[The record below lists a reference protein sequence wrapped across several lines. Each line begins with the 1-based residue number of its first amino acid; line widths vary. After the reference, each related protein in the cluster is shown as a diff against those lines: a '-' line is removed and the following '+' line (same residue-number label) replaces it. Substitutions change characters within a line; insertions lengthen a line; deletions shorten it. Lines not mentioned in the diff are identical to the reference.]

1 MARENSPP
9 VGGGRRGARFWG
21 GVQIQAAWLVFKG
34 AFFCH
39 TKGMSNRSKAGMG
52 FSDGGDAGASDE
64 ALEAEA
70 LSLTLVEEVMPP
82 STPSMPYD
90 VACESSDMTCESS
103 DAACVP
109 SDMVCETPD
118 WNEIEASVP
127 AGKHTSHPAHKYNHC
142 GVCNSEL
149 GFTHLTHFEYNTV
162 IEEAFCYVC
171 QNKAKK
177 QNHSLQ

>member
-1 MARENSPP
+1 M
-9 VGGGRRGARFWG
+9 
-21 GVQIQAAWLVFKG
+21 FKG
-34 AFFCH
+34 VFFCQ
-39 TKGMSNRSKAGMG
+39 TKGMSSRNKVSMVS
-52 FSDGGDAGASDE
+52 SDGGASDE

-70 LSLTLVEEVMPP
+70 LSLTLVEEVMPA

-90 VACESSDMTCESS
+90 GACASS
-103 DAACVP
+103 DAA
-109 SDMVCETPD
+109 SRMACESPD
-118 WNEIEASVP
+118 WSEVEGSAP